1 MKKIVL
7 AVLTAASLLHSAED
21 MYVKDIAFLL
31 DAFEQQAGG
40 LMKVKG
46 IGWKEVREDF
56 SSRAKEVKSHEEHLA
71 LVHALIGALHDG
83 HAGIVKSQV
92 RPPDESKGHRYTGP
106 RVHLAISGEKV
117 LVRAA
122 FKDAADAGIR
132 AGQEVISMD
141 GTPARE
147 WLDQRI
153 AMMEKRG
160 SSFST
165 RHQALYAACHWGLA
179 DWEGTAIRF
188 ELRKPGGETFGV
200 EKKRLGGPNHV
211 PLGPVFPP
219 SGLESIGRQSFGL
232 TPEGFAYIHL
242 RDVPENLPQQLDQM
256 LVRVVKAPGLI
267 LDLRANGGGGCDHA
281 AVMGRFLAKGQ
292 PWSYYEGTADV
303 SFTGPMVVILD
314 AGTRSAGETVAA
326 LFRETGRAYVIGD
339 SPSAGM
345 SSRKTEV
352 EVPSGLFRVRFSV
365 ASNMTKSNAG
375 RGIEGIGIHPH
386 ELVPLDSADLDQ
398 EKDTHILR
406 AVTLL
411 RNGFPEDTVDYTGP
425 PK

>member
-132 AGQEVISMD
+132 AGQ
-141 GTPARE
+141 
-147 WLDQRI
+147 
-153 AMMEKRG
+153 
-160 SSFST
+160 
-165 RHQALYAACHWGLA
+165 
-179 DWEGTAIRF
+179 
-188 ELRKPGGETFGV
+188 
-200 EKKRLGGPNHV
+200 
-211 PLGPVFPP
+211 
-219 SGLESIGRQSFGL
+219 
-232 TPEGFAYIHL
+232 
-242 RDVPENLPQQLDQM
+242 
-256 LVRVVKAPGLI
+256 
-267 LDLRANGGGGCDHA
+267 
-281 AVMGRFLAKGQ
+281 
-292 PWSYYEGTADV
+292 
-303 SFTGPMVVILD
+303 
-314 AGTRSAGETVAA
+314 
-326 LFRETGRAYVIGD
+326 
-339 SPSAGM
+339 
-345 SSRKTEV
+345 
-352 EVPSGLFRVRFSV
+352 
-365 ASNMTKSNAG
+365 
-375 RGIEGIGIHPH
+375 
-386 ELVPLDSADLDQ
+386 
-398 EKDTHILR
+398 
-406 AVTLL
+406 
-411 RNGFPEDTVDYTGP
+411 
-425 PK
+425 